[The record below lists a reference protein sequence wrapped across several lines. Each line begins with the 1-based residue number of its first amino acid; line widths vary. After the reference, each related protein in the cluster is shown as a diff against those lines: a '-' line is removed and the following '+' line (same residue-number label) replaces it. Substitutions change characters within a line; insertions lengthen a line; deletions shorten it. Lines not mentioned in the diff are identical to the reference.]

1 MDMPLQY
8 CSGMVKKR
16 AQTRKDMVVMTVA
29 LEQTVHRRL
38 AIAGLDENATMAEL
52 IRQAVR
58 EWLDRR
64 HRGRRRRAKP

>member
-1 MDMPLQY
+1 MPLQY
-8 CSGMVKKR
+8 RSGMAKKR
-16 AQTRKDMVVMTVA
+16 AQTRKGMVVMTVA
-29 LEQTVHRRL
+29 LEQNVHRRL

-64 HRGRRRRAKP
+64 HGRRRRRAKP